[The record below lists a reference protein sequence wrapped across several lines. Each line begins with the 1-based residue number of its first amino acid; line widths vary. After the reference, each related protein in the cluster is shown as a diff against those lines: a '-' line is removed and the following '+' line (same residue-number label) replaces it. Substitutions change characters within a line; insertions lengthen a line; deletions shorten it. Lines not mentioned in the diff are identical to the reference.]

1 MDSISIFKNLEY
13 TQKRKPYP
21 LKFGDV
27 LYYFFDIVKRKTDAE
42 RYVNIIRQL
51 GYKARIV
58 TKAKYYEIYIRG

>member
-1 MDSISIFKNLEY
+1 MDASSIFKNLEH

-21 LKFGDV
+21 LKFNDV
-27 LYYFFDIVKRKTDAE
+27 MYYFFDIVPRKVDAE
-42 RYVNIIRQL
+42 KYVSIIREL